1 MAKLEEDYG
10 VSDEDQRKKIYGSL
24 KDVMKKDS
32 YTVRPNPN
40 PDPNPNPNP
49 NPKPRT
55 RCARPRTRARPPA
68 PPLPAHQCARSLGCA
83 GQHELLLADA
93 HVGPALRGNTRP
105 NPNLH
110 PNPNPSP
117 NPTPSSNHNPSLSTN
132 PTPNQ
137 AIYLWLSLKY
147 EKQIARYMKRYL

>member
-40 PDPNPNPNP
+40 PHPNPHP
-49 NPKPRT
+49 NPKDWYTVRT
-55 RCARPRTRARPPA
+55 PAHARPSARARPPA
-68 PPLPAHQCARSLGCA
+68 PLAPPLPAHRRARSLGCT

-93 HVGPALRGNTRP
+93 HVGPALRCHLP
-105 NPNLH
+105 VALA
-110 PNPNPSP
+110 
-117 NPTPSSNHNPSLSTN
+117 
-132 PTPNQ
+132 Q
-137 AIYLWLSLKY
+137 V
-147 EKQIARYMKRYL
+147 